1 MKEWDINKRE
11 SKRMIK
17 LIEICG
23 TMIIVSLAIAIVII
37 IGACAIKQAKDI
49 LKIKEKN
56 ND

>member
-56 ND
+56 NG